1 MNPERTVIM
10 SGALVGEQATDDGSG
25 ANTMRAADEEHLSAD
40 PKPGKPLIHVFL
52 LLLLPLQLLLGAVGC
67 DGPLVVF
74 PGGRIDGEVR
84 PAPPAWG
91 DDGEYGFAQLETRPE
106 EPYSVNIAYTIHD
119 GALYVNAGDT
129 ETQWVKNMTANP
141 NVRMRIDGTLYALT
155 AQRVD
160 DEAEIARFGEAWVDQ
175 SLLRRDP
182 AELDE
187 VWLYRMAP
195 R

>member
-1 MNPERTVIM
+1 M
-10 SGALVGEQATDDGSG
+10 SDALVGKQASDDGSG
-25 ANTMRAADEEHLSAD
+25 ANAMRGAGEERLSVD
-40 PKPGKPLIHVFL
+40 PKPGKASIQVFL
-52 LLLLPLQLLLGAVGC
+52 LLQLLLLVLGAVGC
-67 DGPLVVF
+67 DGPFVVF

-84 PAPPAWG
+84 PAPPTWG
-91 DDGEYGFAQLETRPE
+91 DDGEYGFAQLETRPGD
-106 EPYSVNIAYTIHD
+106 PYSVNIAYTIHS

-129 ETQWVKNMTANP
+129 ETQWVKNMTADP
-141 NVRMRIDGTLYALT
+141 NVRLRIDGTLYALT
-155 AQRVD
+155 ALRVQ

-175 SLLRRDP
+175 SMLRRDP